1 MLQVYQGEFF
11 KDRCHGRGDYLW
23 PNGFRFVGTFF
34 MDKKEGYGRFTFTRH
49 AIFEVILHICHQFIT
64 VTRFILFPKS
74 LSNSIDSVCIVN
86 YCMYVHTECIIT
98 STN

>member
-34 MDKKEGYGRFTFTRH
+34 MNKKEGYGRFTIAHH
-49 AIFEVILHICHQFIT
+49 AIFEVILNLCLQFIT
-64 VTRFILFPKS
+64 VTCLIWFPQ
-74 LSNSIDSVCIVN
+74 SVK
-86 YCMYVHTECIIT
+86 
-98 STN
+98 